1 MEDREWSNGDP
12 IPADVGDGMD
22 TIPTDGS
29 GNLGPVVIWSAPLE
43 VGEYDLVFDANQD
56 GFYDA
61 IIDLVNHPNHPGF
74 VVLAP
79 PIAGFSAQPTAG
91 EAPLTVQFTDESTG
105 DINSWSWD
113 FGDSSTSTE
122 QNPSH
127 NYTHPGRYTI
137 SLEVSG
143 LGGSDIKV
151 KKRYIQVLE
160 KPAPENPALKPTKP
174 ASLSVH
180 NLQVTPAEVYPND
193 WVTID
198 FDVKNSGG
206 KRGSTVV
213 EVLIN
218 GYREYSERV
227 SVYPGSSKHL
237 RYFVYKTIP

>member
-1 MEDREWSNGDP
+1 MEDREWSNGNP

-61 IIDLVNHPNHPGF
+61 IIDLVNDPNHPGF

-127 NYTHPGRYTI
+127 NYTI
-137 SLEVSG
+137 
-143 LGGSDIKV
+143 
-151 KKRYIQVLE
+151 
-160 KPAPENPALKPTKP
+160 
-174 ASLSVH
+174 
-180 NLQVTPAEVYPND
+180 
-193 WVTID
+193 
-198 FDVKNSGG
+198 
-206 KRGSTVV
+206 
-213 EVLIN
+213 
-218 GYREYSERV
+218 REGIR
-227 SVYPGSSKHL
+227 
-237 RYFVYKTIP
+237 